1 MNYTPPSALR
11 KRRLARP
18 KDRITDNREAF
29 QAALRHRASMAEAVP
44 TDYDLGQ
51 TNLHSYQAFR
61 RVWTCI
67 GWTIGTLA
75 TATVLAKL
83 FGA

>member
-51 TNLHSYQAFR
+51 TNLHNYQAFR

-67 GWTIGTLA
+67 GWVIGTLA
-75 TATVLAKL
+75 TATLLAKL